1 LSARR
6 VGTTVGAMRF
16 HALLALMLLGW
27 AFPAD
32 GQDFT
37 FRKQILDS
45 TPRVVTSTATPRWH
59 AQVVTQYP
67 HDVWAFTEG
76 LLLHNGELYESTGV
90 PGYSSL
96 RHVHLTTGMVT
107 QGVHMGDQDF
117 GEGLAVAGDR
127 LVQLTY
133 RQQIAYVYDLASF
146 KPIGEYKY
154 TGEGWGL
161 CFDGKNFIM
170 SNGSNELTLR
180 DPVTF
185 AVLST
190 IPVTLDGNP
199 QAKLNELECVGDLIY
214 ANVFGT
220 PSIVEIGRDGVVRK
234 VIDLP
239 DLLTQHDRECLG
251 LGIPHGQDYAVLNGI
266 AYDPA
271 DGTFLVT
278 GKLWPKMFRVKFVP

>member
-1 LSARR
+1 MRLS
-6 VGTTVGAMRF
+6 
-16 HALLALMLLGW
+16 ALLALMLLGW
-27 AFPAD
+27 TFPAV

-37 FRKQILDS
+37 GSKQILDD
-45 TPRVVTSTATPRWH
+45 TPRAVISKATPRWR
-59 AQVVTQYP
+59 AQIVAQYP
-67 HDVWAFTEG
+67 HDIWAFSEG
-76 LLLHNGELYESTGV
+76 LLLHNGEIFESTGAQ
-90 PGYSSL
+90 GYSSL
-96 RHVHLTTGMVT
+96 RRVHFETGLVT
-107 QGVHMGDQDF
+107 QAIRMGDQDF

-133 RQQIAYVYDLASF
+133 RQQIAFVYELDTF
-146 KPIGEYKY
+146 KPIGQFKY

-161 CFDGKNFIM
+161 CFDGNNFVM
-170 SNGSNELTLR
+170 SNGSNELTVR

-190 IPVTLDGNP
+190 IAVTVDGQP
-199 QAKLNELECVGDLIY
+199 QTKLNELECVGDLIY

-239 DLLTQHDRECLG
+239 DLLTAHDRECLG
-251 LGIPHGQDYAVLNGI
+251 LGVPHGQDYAVLNGI

-271 DGTFLVT
+271 DGNFLVT
-278 GKLWPKMFRVKFVP
+278 GKLWPKMFRVKFVPPP

>member
-1 LSARR
+1 MRLS
-6 VGTTVGAMRF
+6 
-16 HALLALMLLGW
+16 ALLALMLLGW
-27 AFPAD
+27 TFPAV

-37 FRKQILDS
+37 GSKQILDD
-45 TPRVVTSTATPRWH
+45 TPRAVISKATPRWR
-59 AQVVTQYP
+59 AQIVAQYP
-67 HDVWAFTEG
+67 HDIWAFSEG
-76 LLLHNGELYESTGV
+76 LLLHNGEIFESTGAQ
-90 PGYSSL
+90 GYSSL
-96 RHVHLTTGMVT
+96 RRVHFETGLVT
-107 QGVHMGDQDF
+107 QAIRLGNQDF

-133 RQQIAYVYDLASF
+133 RQQVAYVYELESF
-146 KPIGEYKY
+146 KPIGQFKY

-161 CFDGKNFIM
+161 CFDGKNFVM
-170 SNGSNELTLR
+170 SNGSNELTVR

-190 IPVTLDGNP
+190 IAVTMDGQP

-234 VIDLP
+234 IIDLP
-239 DLLTQHDRECLG
+239 DLLTAHDRECLG
-251 LGIPHGQDYAVLNGI
+251 LGVPHGQDYAVLNGV

-271 DGTFLVT
+271 DGNFLVT
-278 GKLWPKMFRVKFVP
+278 GKLWPKMFRVKFVPPS